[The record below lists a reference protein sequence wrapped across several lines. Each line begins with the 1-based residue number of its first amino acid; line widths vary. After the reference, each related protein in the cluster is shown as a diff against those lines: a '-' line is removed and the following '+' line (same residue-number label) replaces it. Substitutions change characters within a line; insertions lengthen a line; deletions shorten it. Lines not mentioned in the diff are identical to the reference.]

1 MSGIL
6 KNFLWLFF
14 VLQPRV
20 LLACPACLTS
30 SGDGDKR
37 VWLVGMM
44 GLLPVVLAGIVG
56 YKIYQ
61 LCHSTSEK
69 VG

>member
-1 MSGIL
+1 
-6 KNFLWLFF
+6 
-14 VLQPRV
+14 
-20 LLACPACLTS
+20 
-30 SGDGDKR
+30 
-37 VWLVGMM
+37 MM